1 MRGVVEDR
9 SAVFCIEAH
18 AFLAQCSGYWVI
30 PSEIN
35 QALNFTVINLNQ
47 TQNFDSISTK
57 SDFKFFLV
65 FIMCRYQIFYADRNN
80 VEVLITWTLI
90 KIERWIRSQFEALG
104 LGFNIIH
111 NIVG

>member
-1 MRGVVEDR
+1 MEDR